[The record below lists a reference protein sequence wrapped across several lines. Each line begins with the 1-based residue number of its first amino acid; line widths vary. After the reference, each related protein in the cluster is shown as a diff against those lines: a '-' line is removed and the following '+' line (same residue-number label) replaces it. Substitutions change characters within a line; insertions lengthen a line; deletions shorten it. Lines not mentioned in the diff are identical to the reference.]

1 MPWYAFSGLYLVI
14 WSALLIHC
22 LFRREFYPIFG
33 RRWGTRIL
41 WLVTFV
47 FLNPLLTL
55 VYFIFGFLL
64 RPPRA
69 GEQNSR
75 GGSRTART
83 RTVRTGFGSAIAIA
97 CIGVVLVLFE
107 LPSRAEKAEPVV
119 MINEPGE
126 ENSANPNNSFDKFGA
141 QLGTISAR
149 NSIQTLSSTS
159 AGSGERV
166 NTRNILLICQS
177 PHRLLDRAMR
187 EFQKSLAQL
196 PYVSKV
202 TYYPYGT
209 KPQPGEHLPDVF
221 ITINM
226 PEVNEKTFLR
236 GRYFKAII
244 KWTAGSSIFA
254 GTTHSVNNHTPP
266 VVKFDI
272 ESQLEHESIMF
283 GIESSRTKYKLAA
296 DGICHEM
303 IKSIGKQFENLL
315 AKYGRMPKQPEI
327 LDGTYHEP
335 PEFSFLKGDKTE
347 QLISGNGLLK
357 NNHTIWR
364 FAEKRE
370 TNTALAAYRDELKT
384 LGWGQEEL
392 GKESLRMQKENENI
406 FIFRQRLRDS
416 KAGTFFWSESEKT
429 ASEISLVADYESY
442 LTSDQ
447 MQKAM
452 DALLDCDVEIKT
464 ILIFEKCF
472 STPQQLERLQSI
484 IEHSPVSTLDGCL
497 MLARYWADRG
507 EMEKGR
513 DLLLHARAMQRTE
526 KGHNLRAEEIKN
538 LAKKLGDES
547 LAEVPVTEEI
557 FREMGFINIEQ
568 LTESMEIERSINE
581 PVLFYQS
588 LDDGELKTFA
598 LRVIRSQEPSY
609 SMPYQLLTVESQ
621 KGSSS
626 SSENGGKVKPG
637 GTWVVKS
644 SINVLTGESKS
655 IQLTINRL
663 DNERFLFVITL

>member
-14 WSALLIHC
+14 WSGLLIHC

-33 RRWGTRIL
+33 LRWGTQIL
-41 WLVTFV
+41 WLVTFL

-55 VYFIFGFLL
+55 VYFVFGFLL

-69 GEQNSR
+69 DEHKEH
-75 GGSRTART
+75 SRTA
-83 RTVRTGFGSAIAIA
+83 RTGFGSAIAIV

-107 LPSRAEKAEPVV
+107 LPSRADKAEPVV
-119 MINEPGE
+119 ILNEPGAE
-126 ENSANPNNSFDKFGA
+126 KPAEPNDSFNKFGA
-141 QLGTISAR
+141 QFGTISAR

-177 PHRLLDRAMR
+177 PHRLLDRAAR

-209 KPQPGEHLPDVF
+209 RPKPGGHLPDVF

-254 GTTHSVNNHTPP
+254 GTSHSVNNYTPP
-266 VVKFDI
+266 VVRFDI
-272 ESQLEHESIMF
+272 ESQIEHESKMF
-283 GIESSRTKYKLAA
+283 GIESSRAKYKLAA
-296 DGICHEM
+296 DGICREM
-303 IKSIGKQFENLL
+303 IKSISKQFENLL
-315 AKYGRMPKQPEI
+315 DKYGRMPKPPEI
-327 LDGTYHEP
+327 LNGTYHEP
-335 PEFSFLKGDKTE
+335 PELSFLKGDKVE

-364 FAEKRE
+364 FAEKLE
-370 TNTALAAYRDELKT
+370 TDKALAAYRDELKN
-384 LGWGQEEL
+384 LGWGQEDL
-392 GKESLRMQKENENI
+392 GKENLRMQKGNEHI
-406 FIFRQRLRDS
+406 YIFRQRRRDS
-416 KAGTFFWSESEKT
+416 NAGTFFWSESEKT
-429 ASEISLVADYESY
+429 ASEITLVADYESY
-442 LTSDQ
+442 LTTDQ

-452 DALLDCDVEIKT
+452 DALLDCNVEIKT
-464 ILIFEKCF
+464 ILVFEKYF
-472 STPQQLERLQSI
+472 STPQQIERLRSI
-484 IEHSPVSTLDGCL
+484 IEQSPVHTLGGCL

-507 EMEKGR
+507 EKDEGR
-513 DLLLHARAMQRTE
+513 ELLLHARAMQRTE
-526 KGHNLRAEEIKN
+526 KGHNVRAEEIKN
-538 LAKKLGDES
+538 LAEKLGDES

-568 LTESMEIERSINE
+568 LTEPMEIEKSINE
-581 PVLFYQS
+581 PVLFYQR

-609 SMPYQLLTVESQ
+609 SVPYQLLTVESQ

-626 SSENGGKVKPG
+626 SSENGGKVQPG
-637 GTWVVKS
+637 GAWVVKS
-644 SINVLTGESKS
+644 SINVLTSENKS
-655 IQLTINRL
+655 IQLTINCL
-663 DNERFLFVITL
+663 DNERFLFVITP

>member
-33 RRWGTRIL
+33 RRWGTQIL
-41 WLVTFV
+41 WLVTFL

-55 VYFIFGFLL
+55 VYFVFGFLL
-64 RPPRA
+64 RPPKA
-69 GEQNSR
+69 DEHKE
-75 GGSRTART
+75 GSRTAS
-83 RTVRTGFGSAIAIA
+83 TGLGSAIAIA

-107 LPSRAEKAEPVV
+107 LPSRADKAEPVV
-119 MINEPGE
+119 VLNEPGE
-126 ENSANPNNSFDKFGA
+126 ENPAEPNESSYKFAA

-166 NTRNILLICQS
+166 STQEILLISQS
-177 PHRLLDRAMR
+177 PHPLLDRAMR

-209 KPQPGEHLPDVF
+209 RPKPGGHLPDVF

-226 PEVNEKTFLR
+226 PQVNEKTFLR

-254 GTTHSVNNHTPP
+254 GTSHSVNNYTPP
-266 VVKFDI
+266 VVQFDI
-272 ESQLEHESIMF
+272 ESQLEHESKMF
-283 GIESSRTKYKLAA
+283 GIESSQAKYKLAA
-296 DGICHEM
+296 DGICREM
-303 IKSIGKQFENLL
+303 IKSISKQFENLL
-315 AKYGRMPKQPEI
+315 DKYGRMPEPPEI
-327 LDGTYHEP
+327 LNGTYHEP
-335 PEFSFLKGDKTE
+335 PELSFLTGDKIE

-357 NNHTIWR
+357 NNNTLWR

-370 TNTALAAYRDELKT
+370 TDKALAAYRDELNT
-384 LGWGQEEL
+384 LGWGQEDL
-392 GKESLRMQKENENI
+392 GKEYLRMQKGNEHI
-406 FIFRQRLRDS
+406 YIFRHRQRDS

-429 ASEISLVADYESY
+429 MSEISVIVDYESY

-452 DALLDCDVEIKT
+452 DALLDCNVEIKT
-464 ILIFEKCF
+464 ILIFEKYF
-472 STPQQLERLQSI
+472 STPQQLERLRSI
-484 IEHSPVSTLDGCL
+484 IEQSPVRTLDGCL

-513 DLLLHARAMQRTE
+513 ESLLHARAMQRTE
-526 KGHNLRAEEIKN
+526 KGHNVRAEEIKN

-557 FREMGFINIEQ
+557 FRQMGFINTEQ
-568 LTESMEIERSINE
+568 LTEPMEIERSINE
-581 PVLFYQS
+581 PVLFYQR

-598 LRVIRSQEPSY
+598 LWVIRSQEPSY
-609 SMPYQLLTVESQ
+609 SVPYQLLTVESQ

-626 SSENGGKVKPG
+626 SSENGGKVQPG
-637 GTWVVKS
+637 GDWVVKS
-644 SINVLTGESKS
+644 SINVLTSENKS
-655 IQLTINRL
+655 IQLTINCL

>member
-33 RRWGTRIL
+33 RRWGTQIL
-41 WLVTFV
+41 WLVTFL

-55 VYFIFGFLL
+55 VYFVFGFLL
-64 RPPRA
+64 RPPKA
-69 GEQNSR
+69 DEHKE
-75 GGSRTART
+75 GSRTAS
-83 RTVRTGFGSAIAIA
+83 TGLGSAIAIA

-107 LPSRAEKAEPVV
+107 LPSRADKAEPVV
-119 MINEPGE
+119 VLNEPGE
-126 ENSANPNNSFDKFGA
+126 ENPAEPNESSYKFAA

-166 NTRNILLICQS
+166 STQEILLISQS
-177 PHRLLDRAMR
+177 PHPLLDRAMR

-209 KPQPGEHLPDVF
+209 RPKPGGHLPDVF

-226 PEVNEKTFLR
+226 PQVNEKTFLR

-254 GTTHSVNNHTPP
+254 GTSHSVNNYTPP
-266 VVKFDI
+266 VVQFDI
-272 ESQLEHESIMF
+272 ESQLEHESKMF
-283 GIESSRTKYKLAA
+283 GIESSRAKYKLAA
-296 DGICHEM
+296 DGICREM
-303 IKSIGKQFENLL
+303 IKSISKQFENLL
-315 AKYGRMPKQPEI
+315 DKYGRMPEPPEI
-327 LDGTYHEP
+327 LNGTYHEP
-335 PEFSFLKGDKTE
+335 PELSFLTGDKIE

-357 NNHTIWR
+357 NNNTLWR

-370 TNTALAAYRDELKT
+370 TDKALAAYRDELNT
-384 LGWGQEEL
+384 LGWGQEDL
-392 GKESLRMQKENENI
+392 GKEYLRMQKGNEHI
-406 FIFRQRLRDS
+406 YIFRHRQRDS

-429 ASEISLVADYESY
+429 ASEISVIVDYESY

-452 DALLDCDVEIKT
+452 DALLDCNVEIKT
-464 ILIFEKCF
+464 ILIFEKYF
-472 STPQQLERLQSI
+472 STPQQLERLRSI
-484 IEHSPVSTLDGCL
+484 IEQSPVRTLDGCL

-513 DLLLHARAMQRTE
+513 ESLLHARAMQRTE
-526 KGHNLRAEEIKN
+526 KGHNVRAEEIKN

-557 FREMGFINIEQ
+557 FRQMGFINTEQ
-568 LTESMEIERSINE
+568 LTEPMEIERSINE
-581 PVLFYQS
+581 PVLFYQR

-598 LRVIRSQEPSY
+598 LWVIRSQEPSY
-609 SMPYQLLTVESQ
+609 SVPYQLLTVESQ

-626 SSENGGKVKPG
+626 SSENGGKVQPG
-637 GTWVVKS
+637 GDWVVKS
-644 SINVLTGESKS
+644 SINVLTSENKS
-655 IQLTINRL
+655 IQLTINCL

>member
-33 RRWGTRIL
+33 RRWGTQIL
-41 WLVTFV
+41 WLVTFL

-55 VYFIFGFLL
+55 VYFVFGFLL
-64 RPPRA
+64 RPPKA
-69 GEQNSR
+69 DEHKE
-75 GGSRTART
+75 GSRTAS
-83 RTVRTGFGSAIAIA
+83 TGLGSAIAIA

-107 LPSRAEKAEPVV
+107 LPSRADKAEPVV
-119 MINEPGE
+119 VLNEPGE
-126 ENSANPNNSFDKFGA
+126 KNPAEPNESSYKFAA

-166 NTRNILLICQS
+166 STQEILLISQS
-177 PHRLLDRAMR
+177 PHPLLDRAMR

-209 KPQPGEHLPDVF
+209 RPKPGGHLPDVF

-226 PEVNEKTFLR
+226 PQVNEKTFLR

-254 GTTHSVNNHTPP
+254 GTSHSVNNYTPP
-266 VVKFDI
+266 VVQFDI
-272 ESQLEHESIMF
+272 ESQLEHESKMF
-283 GIESSRTKYKLAA
+283 GIESSRAKYKLAA
-296 DGICHEM
+296 DGICREM
-303 IKSIGKQFENLL
+303 IKSISKQFENLL
-315 AKYGRMPKQPEI
+315 DKYGRMPEPPEI
-327 LDGTYHEP
+327 LNGTYHEP
-335 PEFSFLKGDKTE
+335 PELSFLTGDKIE

-357 NNHTIWR
+357 NNNTLWR

-370 TNTALAAYRDELKT
+370 TDKALAAYRDELNT
-384 LGWGQEEL
+384 LGWGQEDL
-392 GKESLRMQKENENI
+392 GKEYLRMQKGNEHI
-406 FIFRQRLRDS
+406 YIFRHRQRDS

-429 ASEISLVADYESY
+429 ASEISVIVDYESY

-452 DALLDCDVEIKT
+452 DALLDCNVEIKT
-464 ILIFEKCF
+464 ILIFEKYF
-472 STPQQLERLQSI
+472 STPQQLERLRSI
-484 IEHSPVSTLDGCL
+484 IEQSPVRTLDGCL

-513 DLLLHARAMQRTE
+513 ESLLHARAMQRTE
-526 KGHNLRAEEIKN
+526 KGHNVRAEEIKN

-557 FREMGFINIEQ
+557 FRQMGFINTEQ
-568 LTESMEIERSINE
+568 LTEPMEIERSINE
-581 PVLFYQS
+581 PVLFYQR

-598 LRVIRSQEPSY
+598 LWVIRSQEPSY
-609 SMPYQLLTVESQ
+609 SVPYQLLTVESQ

-626 SSENGGKVKPG
+626 SSENGGKVQPG
-637 GTWVVKS
+637 GDWVVKS
-644 SINVLTGESKS
+644 SINVLTSENKS
-655 IQLTINRL
+655 IQLTINCL

>member
-33 RRWGTRIL
+33 RRWGTQIL
-41 WLVTFV
+41 WLVTFL

-55 VYFIFGFLL
+55 VYFVFGFLL
-64 RPPRA
+64 RPPKA
-69 GEQNSR
+69 DEHKE
-75 GGSRTART
+75 GSRTAS
-83 RTVRTGFGSAIAIA
+83 TGLGSAIAIA

-107 LPSRAEKAEPVV
+107 LPSRADKTEPVV
-119 MINEPGE
+119 VLNEPGE
-126 ENSANPNNSFDKFGA
+126 ENPAEPNESSYKFAA

-166 NTRNILLICQS
+166 STQEILLISQS
-177 PHRLLDRAMR
+177 PHPLLDRAMR

-209 KPQPGEHLPDVF
+209 RPKPGGHLPDVF

-226 PEVNEKTFLR
+226 PQVNEKTFLR

-254 GTTHSVNNHTPP
+254 GTSHSVNNYTPP
-266 VVKFDI
+266 VVQFDI
-272 ESQLEHESIMF
+272 ESQLEHESKMF
-283 GIESSRTKYKLAA
+283 GIESSRAKYKLAA
-296 DGICHEM
+296 DGICREM
-303 IKSIGKQFENLL
+303 IKSISKQFENLL
-315 AKYGRMPKQPEI
+315 DKYGRMPEPPEI
-327 LDGTYHEP
+327 LNGTYHEP
-335 PEFSFLKGDKTE
+335 PELSFLTGDKIE

-357 NNHTIWR
+357 NNNTLWR

-370 TNTALAAYRDELKT
+370 TDKALAAYRDELNT
-384 LGWGQEEL
+384 LGWGQEDL
-392 GKESLRMQKENENI
+392 GKEYLRMQKGNEHI
-406 FIFRQRLRDS
+406 YIFRHRQRDS

-429 ASEISLVADYESY
+429 ASEISVIVDYESY

-452 DALLDCDVEIKT
+452 DALLDCNVEIKT
-464 ILIFEKCF
+464 ILIFEKYF
-472 STPQQLERLQSI
+472 STPQQLERLRSI
-484 IEHSPVSTLDGCL
+484 IEQSPVRTLDGCL

-513 DLLLHARAMQRTE
+513 ESLLHARAMQRTE
-526 KGHNLRAEEIKN
+526 KGHNVRAEEIKN

-557 FREMGFINIEQ
+557 FRQMGFINTEQ
-568 LTESMEIERSINE
+568 LTEPMEIERSINE
-581 PVLFYQS
+581 PVLFYQR

-598 LRVIRSQEPSY
+598 LWVIRSQEPSY
-609 SMPYQLLTVESQ
+609 SVPYQLLTVESQ

-626 SSENGGKVKPG
+626 SSENGGKVQPG
-637 GTWVVKS
+637 GDWVVKS
-644 SINVLTGESKS
+644 SINVLTSENKS
-655 IQLTINRL
+655 IQLTINCL

>member
-1 MPWYAFSGLYLVI
+1 
-14 WSALLIHC
+14 
-22 LFRREFYPIFG
+22 
-33 RRWGTRIL
+33 
-41 WLVTFV
+41 VTFL

-55 VYFIFGFLL
+55 VYFVFGFLL
-64 RPPRA
+64 RPPKA
-69 GEQNSR
+69 DEHKE
-75 GGSRTART
+75 GSRTAS
-83 RTVRTGFGSAIAIA
+83 TGLGSAIAIA

-107 LPSRAEKAEPVV
+107 LPSRADKAEPVV
-119 MINEPGE
+119 VLNEPGE
-126 ENSANPNNSFDKFGA
+126 ENPAEPNESSYKFAA

-166 NTRNILLICQS
+166 STQEILLISQS
-177 PHRLLDRAMR
+177 PHPLLDRAMR

-209 KPQPGEHLPDVF
+209 RPKPGGHLPDVF

-226 PEVNEKTFLR
+226 PQVNEKTFLR

-254 GTTHSVNNHTPP
+254 GTSHSVNNYTPP
-266 VVKFDI
+266 VVQFDI
-272 ESQLEHESIMF
+272 ESQLEHESKMF
-283 GIESSRTKYKLAA
+283 GIESSQAKYKLAA
-296 DGICHEM
+296 DGICREM
-303 IKSIGKQFENLL
+303 IKSISKQFENLL
-315 AKYGRMPKQPEI
+315 DKYGRMPEPPEI
-327 LDGTYHEP
+327 LNGTYHEP
-335 PEFSFLKGDKTE
+335 PELSFLTGDKIE

-357 NNHTIWR
+357 NNNTLWR

-370 TNTALAAYRDELKT
+370 TDKALAAYRDELNT
-384 LGWGQEEL
+384 LGWGQEDL
-392 GKESLRMQKENENI
+392 GKEYLRMQKGNEHI
-406 FIFRQRLRDS
+406 YIFRHRQRDS

-429 ASEISLVADYESY
+429 MSEISVIVDYESY

-452 DALLDCDVEIKT
+452 DALLDCNVEIKT
-464 ILIFEKCF
+464 ILIFEKYF
-472 STPQQLERLQSI
+472 STPQQLERLRSI
-484 IEHSPVSTLDGCL
+484 IEQSPVRTLDGCL

-513 DLLLHARAMQRTE
+513 ESLLHARAMQRTE
-526 KGHNLRAEEIKN
+526 KGHNVRAEEIKN

-557 FREMGFINIEQ
+557 FRQMGFINTEQ
-568 LTESMEIERSINE
+568 LTEPMEIERSINE
-581 PVLFYQS
+581 PVLFYQR

-598 LRVIRSQEPSY
+598 LWVIRSQEPSY
-609 SMPYQLLTVESQ
+609 SVPYQLLTVESQ

-626 SSENGGKVKPG
+626 SSENGGKVQPG
-637 GTWVVKS
+637 GDWVVKS
-644 SINVLTGESKS
+644 SINVLTSENKS
-655 IQLTINRL
+655 IQLTINCL

>member
-1 MPWYAFSGLYLVI
+1 MPWYAFSGLYLII

-33 RRWGTRIL
+33 RRWGTQIL
-41 WLVTFV
+41 WLVTFL

-55 VYFIFGFLL
+55 VYFVFGFLL
-64 RPPRA
+64 RPPKA
-69 GEQNSR
+69 DEHKE
-75 GGSRTART
+75 GSRTA
-83 RTVRTGFGSAIAIA
+83 RTGFGSAIAIA

-107 LPSRAEKAEPVV
+107 LPSKANKAEPVV
-119 MINEPGE
+119 ILNEPGE
-126 ENSANPNNSFDKFGA
+126 EKPAEPNDSFYKFVA
-141 QLGTISAR
+141 QFGTISAR
-149 NSIQTLSSTS
+149 NKVQTLSSTS

-177 PHRLLDRAMR
+177 PHRLLDRATR

-202 TYYPYGT
+202 TYYPFGT
-209 KPQPGEHLPDVF
+209 RPKPGGHLPDVF

-226 PEVNEKTFLR
+226 PQVNEKTFLR
-236 GRYFKAII
+236 SRYFKAII

-254 GTTHSVNNHTPP
+254 GTSHSVNNYTAP

-272 ESQLEHESIMF
+272 ESQLDHESEMF

-296 DGICHEM
+296 DGICREM
-303 IKSIGKQFENLL
+303 AKSISKQFENLL
-315 AKYGRMPKQPEI
+315 DKYGQMPKPPEI
-327 LDGTYHEP
+327 LNGTYHEP
-335 PEFSFLKGDKTE
+335 PEFSFLEGDKIE

-357 NNHTIWR
+357 NNHTLWR

-370 TNTALAAYRDELKT
+370 SDKALAIYRDELKT
-384 LGWGQEEL
+384 LGWGQEDL
-392 GKESLRMQKENENI
+392 GKEYLRMQKGNEHI
-406 FIFRQRLRDS
+406 YIFRQRRRDS

-429 ASEISLVADYESY
+429 ASETSLIANYESY

-447 MQKAM
+447 MKKAM
-452 DALLDCDVEIKT
+452 DALLDCNVEIKT
-464 ILIFEKCF
+464 VLIFEKYF
-472 STPQQLERLQSI
+472 STPQQLERLRSI
-484 IEHSPVSTLDGCL
+484 IEQSPVRTLDGCL
-497 MLARYWADRG
+497 MLARYWTDRG

-513 DLLLHARAMQRTE
+513 ESLLRARAMQRTE
-526 KGHNLRAEEIKN
+526 KGHNVRAEEIKN
-538 LAKKLGDES
+538 LAKKLGDEN

-568 LTESMEIERSINE
+568 LTEPMEIERSINE
-581 PVLFYQS
+581 PVLFYQR

-609 SMPYQLLTVESQ
+609 SVPYQLLTVESQ

-626 SSENGGKVKPG
+626 SSENGGKVKPDG
-637 GTWVVKS
+637 VWIVDT
-644 SINVLTGESKS
+644 SINALASQSKS
-655 IQLTINRL
+655 IQLTINCL
-663 DNERFLFVITL
+663 DNERFLFAIIL

>member
-33 RRWGTRIL
+33 RRWGTQIL
-41 WLVTFV
+41 WLVTFL

-55 VYFIFGFLL
+55 VYFVFGFLL
-64 RPPRA
+64 RPPKA
-69 GEQNSR
+69 DEHKE
-75 GGSRTART
+75 GSRTAS
-83 RTVRTGFGSAIAIA
+83 TGLGSAIAIA

-107 LPSRAEKAEPVV
+107 LPSRADKAEPVV
-119 MINEPGE
+119 VLNEPGE
-126 ENSANPNNSFDKFGA
+126 ENPAEPNESSYKFAA

-166 NTRNILLICQS
+166 STQEILLISQS
-177 PHRLLDRAMR
+177 PHPLLDRAMR

-209 KPQPGEHLPDVF
+209 RPKPGGHLPDVF

-254 GTTHSVNNHTPP
+254 GTSHSVNNYTPP
-266 VVKFDI
+266 VVQFDI
-272 ESQLEHESIMF
+272 ESQLEHESKMF
-283 GIESSRTKYKLAA
+283 GIESSRAKYKLAA
-296 DGICHEM
+296 DGICREM
-303 IKSIGKQFENLL
+303 IKSISKQFENLL
-315 AKYGRMPKQPEI
+315 DKYGRMPKPPEI
-327 LDGTYHEP
+327 LNGTYHEP
-335 PEFSFLKGDKTE
+335 PELSFLTGDKIE

-357 NNHTIWR
+357 NNNTLWR

-370 TNTALAAYRDELKT
+370 TDKALAAYRDELNT
-384 LGWGQEEL
+384 LGWGQEDL
-392 GKESLRMQKENENI
+392 GKEYLRMQKGNEHI
-406 FIFRQRLRDS
+406 YIFRHRQRDS

-429 ASEISLVADYESY
+429 ASEISVIVDYESY

-452 DALLDCDVEIKT
+452 DALLDCNVEIKT
-464 ILIFEKCF
+464 ILIFEKYF
-472 STPQQLERLQSI
+472 STPQQLERLRSI
-484 IEHSPVSTLDGCL
+484 IEQSPVRTLDGCL

-513 DLLLHARAMQRTE
+513 ESLLHARAMQRTE
-526 KGHNLRAEEIKN
+526 KGHNVRAEEIKN

-557 FREMGFINIEQ
+557 FRQMGFINTEQ
-568 LTESMEIERSINE
+568 LTEPMEIERSINE
-581 PVLFYQS
+581 PVLFYQR

-598 LRVIRSQEPSY
+598 LWVIRSQEPSY
-609 SMPYQLLTVESQ
+609 SVPYQLLTVESQ

-626 SSENGGKVKPG
+626 SSENGGKVQPG
-637 GTWVVKS
+637 GDWVVKS
-644 SINVLTGESKS
+644 SINVLTSENKS
-655 IQLTINRL
+655 IQLTINCL

>member
-33 RRWGTRIL
+33 RRWGTQIL
-41 WLVTFV
+41 WLVTFL

-55 VYFIFGFLL
+55 VYFVFGFLL
-64 RPPRA
+64 RPPKA
-69 GEQNSR
+69 DEHKE
-75 GGSRTART
+75 GSRTAS
-83 RTVRTGFGSAIAIA
+83 TGLGSAIAIA

-107 LPSRAEKAEPVV
+107 LPSRADKAEPVV
-119 MINEPGE
+119 VLNEPGE
-126 ENSANPNNSFDKFGA
+126 ENPAEPNESSYKFAA

-166 NTRNILLICQS
+166 STQEILLISQS
-177 PHRLLDRAMR
+177 PHSLLDRATR

-209 KPQPGEHLPDVF
+209 RPKPGGHLPDVF

-226 PEVNEKTFLR
+226 PQVNEKTFLHS
-236 GRYFKAII
+236 RYFKAII

-254 GTTHSVNNHTPP
+254 GTSHSVNNYTPP
-266 VVKFDI
+266 VVQFEI
-272 ESQLEHESIMF
+272 ESQLEHESEMF
-283 GIESSRTKYKLAA
+283 GIESSRAKYKLAA
-296 DGICHEM
+296 DSICREM
-303 IKSIGKQFENLL
+303 IKSISKQFENLL
-315 AKYGRMPKQPEI
+315 DKYGRMPEPPEI
-327 LDGTYHEP
+327 LNGTYHGP
-335 PEFSFLKGDKTE
+335 PELSFLKGDMVE

-357 NNHTIWR
+357 NNHTLWR

-370 TNTALAAYRDELKT
+370 TDKALAAYRDELKT
-384 LGWGQEEL
+384 LGWGQEDL
-392 GKESLRMQKENENI
+392 GKEYLRMQKGNEHI
-406 FIFRQRLRDS
+406 YIFRQRQRDS

-429 ASEISLVADYESY
+429 ASETSLIADYESY

-452 DALLDCDVEIKT
+452 DTLLDCDVDIKT
-464 ILIFEKCF
+464 ILIFEKYF
-472 STPQQLERLQSI
+472 STPQQLERLRSI
-484 IEHSPVSTLDGCL
+484 IEQSPVQTLDGCL
-497 MLARYWADRG
+497 ILARYWADRG

-513 DLLLHARAMQRTE
+513 ESLLHARAMQCTE
-526 KGHNLRAEEIKN
+526 KGHNVRAEEIKN
-538 LAKKLGDES
+538 LAKKFGDES

-568 LTESMEIERSINE
+568 LTEPMEIERSINE
-581 PVLFYQS
+581 PVLFYQR
-588 LDDGELKTFA
+588 LDDGDLKTFA

-609 SMPYQLLTVESQ
+609 SVPYQLLTVESQ

-626 SSENGGKVKPG
+626 SSENGGNVKPG
-637 GTWVVKS
+637 GVWVVKS
-644 SINVLTGESKS
+644 SIDVLTSESKS
-655 IQLTINRL
+655 IQLTINCL

>member
-33 RRWGTRIL
+33 RRWGTQIL
-41 WLVTFV
+41 WLVTFL

-55 VYFIFGFLL
+55 VYFVFGFLL
-64 RPPRA
+64 RPPNA
-69 GEQNSR
+69 DEHKE
-75 GGSRTART
+75 GSRTAS
-83 RTVRTGFGSAIAIA
+83 TGLGSAIAIA

-107 LPSRAEKAEPVV
+107 LPSRADKAEPVV
-119 MINEPGE
+119 VLNEPGE
-126 ENSANPNNSFDKFGA
+126 ENPAEPNESSYKFAA

-166 NTRNILLICQS
+166 STQEILLISQS
-177 PHRLLDRAMR
+177 PHPLLDRAMR

-209 KPQPGEHLPDVF
+209 RPKPGGHLPDVF

-254 GTTHSVNNHTPP
+254 GTSHSVNNYTPP
-266 VVKFDI
+266 VVQFDI
-272 ESQLEHESIMF
+272 ESQLEHESKMF
-283 GIESSRTKYKLAA
+283 GIESSQAKYKLAA
-296 DGICHEM
+296 DGICREM
-303 IKSIGKQFENLL
+303 IKSISKQFENLL
-315 AKYGRMPKQPEI
+315 DKYGRMPEPPEI
-327 LDGTYHEP
+327 LNGTYHEP
-335 PEFSFLKGDKTE
+335 PELSFLTGDKIE

-357 NNHTIWR
+357 NNNTLWR

-370 TNTALAAYRDELKT
+370 TDKALAAYRDELNT
-384 LGWGQEEL
+384 LGWGQEDL
-392 GKESLRMQKENENI
+392 GKEYLRMQKGNEHI
-406 FIFRQRLRDS
+406 YIFRHRQRDS

-429 ASEISLVADYESY
+429 ASEISVIVDYESY

-452 DALLDCDVEIKT
+452 DALLDCNVEIKT
-464 ILIFEKCF
+464 ILIFEKYF
-472 STPQQLERLQSI
+472 STPQQLERLRSI
-484 IEHSPVSTLDGCL
+484 IEQSPVRTLDGCL

-513 DLLLHARAMQRTE
+513 ESLLHARAMQRTE
-526 KGHNLRAEEIKN
+526 KGHNVRAEEIKN

-557 FREMGFINIEQ
+557 FRQMGFINTEQ
-568 LTESMEIERSINE
+568 LTEPMEIERSINE
-581 PVLFYQS
+581 PVLFYQR

-598 LRVIRSQEPSY
+598 LWVIRSQEPSY
-609 SMPYQLLTVESQ
+609 SVPYQLLTVESQ

-626 SSENGGKVKPG
+626 SSENGGKVQPG
-637 GTWVVKS
+637 GAWVVKS
-644 SINVLTGESKS
+644 SINVLTSENKS
-655 IQLTINRL
+655 IQLTINCL